1 MWHHCS
7 ESLELIRT
15 SYNYNYKKDKALQKK
30 KIDAWNMLQRFD
42 TPLSVIPVFFSAGAK
57 DACLRA
63 LQEAD
68 TREGADSG

>member
-1 MWHHCS
+1 
-7 ESLELIRT
+7 
-15 SYNYNYKKDKALQKK
+15 
-30 KIDAWNMLQRFD
+30 MLQRFD